1 MKRMSV
7 LSRLGAPAAPA
18 PAPDLVGVLQYLA
31 ESDPMDALSGVA
43 ELSTV
48 ATVSPA
54 GVHFTYDGLGDDAED
69 PRTNE
74 ALSMWRGTIKDT
86 V

>member
-1 MKRMSV
+1 MSDV
-7 LSRLGAPAAPA
+7 PAI
-18 PAPDLVGVLQYLA
+18 LEYLCRYHPL
-31 ESDPMDALSGVA
+31 EALCGLA

-48 ATVSPA
+48 ATISPA
-54 GVHFTYDGLGDDAED
+54 GVRFTYDGLGDDPDD

-74 ALSMWRGTIKDT
+74 ALPMWRGTIKDT